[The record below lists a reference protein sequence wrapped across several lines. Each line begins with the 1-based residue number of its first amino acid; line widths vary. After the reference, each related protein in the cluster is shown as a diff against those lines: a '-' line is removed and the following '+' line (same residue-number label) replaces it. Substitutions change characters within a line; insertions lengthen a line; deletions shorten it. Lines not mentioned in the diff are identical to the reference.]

1 MISINNTIF
10 EGINRSLRTFV
21 VIMHGLYP
29 VYVCAGMMS
38 CFILGGW
45 FEARRQTETSSS
57 LCSRFLPTHFFTLS
71 GLWWQVYTSPARLT
85 ICPPFAWCVFLWRL
99 RSGEN
104 HFLPQRARR
113 NARDAM
119 LSFVQNP
126 NRYCINFALP
136 LCNNALTP
144 SLKSGSSNSKQAAQL
159 LTRRKIKRNSRTSQ
173 ISSHEFNVRMFLSQ
187 FLDGAYH
194 KLIFEGTRC
203 GVELLAC
210 DLYTSSTSK
219 RSQGN
224 TVACHKICHGV
235 QVYFL
240 LSACL
245 ISIVLTPIC
254 D

>member
-1 MISINNTIF
+1 M
-10 EGINRSLRTFV
+10 
-21 VIMHGLYP
+21 
-29 VYVCAGMMS
+29 
-38 CFILGGW
+38 
-45 FEARRQTETSSS
+45 
-57 LCSRFLPTHFFTLS
+57 
-71 GLWWQVYTSPARLT
+71 
-85 ICPPFAWCVFLWRL
+85 
-99 RSGEN
+99 
-104 HFLPQRARR
+104 PQRARR

-173 ISSHEFNVRMFLSQ
+173 ISSHVFNVRMFLSQ

>member
-1 MISINNTIF
+1 MDCIPYMYVVLAWWVVLF
-10 EGINRSLRTFV
+10 LVDGLRR
-21 VIMHGLYP
+21 G
-29 VYVCAGMMS
+29 S
-38 CFILGGW
+38 W
-45 FEARRQTETSSS
+45 QTETSSS

-126 NRYCINFALP
+126 NWYCINFALP

-159 LTRRKIKRNSRTSQ
+159 LTRRKIKRNS
-173 ISSHEFNVRMFLSQ
+173 SHEFNVRVFLSQ

>member
-1 MISINNTIF
+1 M
-10 EGINRSLRTFV
+10 G
-21 VIMHGLYP
+21 
-29 VYVCAGMMS
+29 

-126 NRYCINFALP
+126 NWYCINFALP

-159 LTRRKIKRNSRTSQ
+159 LTRRKIKRNS
-173 ISSHEFNVRMFLSQ
+173 SHEFNVRVFLSQ

>member
-1 MISINNTIF
+1 MHAWW
-10 EGINRSLRTFV
+10 V
-21 VIMHGLYP
+21 V
-29 VYVCAGMMS
+29 
-38 CFILGGW
+38 FFLGGW

-126 NRYCINFALP
+126 NWYCINFAMS

-159 LTRRKIKRNSRTSQ
+159 PTCRKIKGYSRTSP
-173 ISSHEFNVRMFLSQ
+173 ISSHEFNVRVFLPQ

-194 KLIFEGTRC
+194 KLIFEGTCC
-203 GVELLAC
+203 GVELVAC

-219 RSQGN
+219 RPQGN
-224 TVACHKICHGV
+224 NVACHKICHGV
-235 QVYFL
+235 HFYCQLSHEHFPYTYLRLKIPGGWRSCVL
-240 LSACL
+240 LDTFGKVTACHD
-245 ISIVLTPIC
+245 SFPS
-254 D
+254 

>member
-1 MISINNTIF
+1 MCWHDELFYSWWMVWGA
-10 EGINRSLRTFV
+10 EANRNV
-21 VIMHGLYP
+21 VIPLQSISAH
-29 VYVCAGMMS
+29 A
-38 CFILGGW
+38 
-45 FEARRQTETSSS
+45 
-57 LCSRFLPTHFFTLS
+57 FFHSIWST
-71 GLWWQVYTSPARLT
+71 WWQVYTSPARLT
-85 ICPPFAWCVFLWRL
+85 ICPPFAWCVFFWHLL
-99 RSGEN
+99 SGEN

-187 FLDGAYH
+187 FLDGGYH